1 MRNDGF
7 YPLFVF
13 FLLVLLSSAVF
24 LFGFVNCEVRAVP
37 QLSYCLQEMHWQLH
51 LIDSFI
57 IALLM
62 MTFPILSVQLFS
74 PLWFQLLIIPHQS
87 ALIWWGSQ
95 QSYCFPHSQLLL
107 SALPQLGDRAGLTQL
122 NAEQLIL
129 SGEEEATNILT
140 YQQGAVTD
148 RGQYKPTWV
157 EELTIFFWHELCKV
171 SVFVA
176 LSRAH
181 TARF

>member
-1 MRNDGF
+1 MEFNYSRWEMMDSTF
-7 YPLFVF
+7 YLFIF
-13 FLLVLLSSAVF
+13 FLAHLCSAVF
-24 LFGFVNCEVRAVP
+24 LLGLVNSLKSGLCP
-37 QLSYCLQEMHWQLH
+37 NCLQEMHWQLH

-87 ALIWWGSQ
+87 ALIWWGSK

-107 SALPQLGDRAGLTQL
+107 SALPQPGDREGLTQL
-122 NAEQLIL
+122 NAEQRIL
-129 SGEEEATNILT
+129 SGEEESTNILT

-157 EELTIFFWHELCKV
+157 KALTQRFFSGTNC
-171 SVFVA
+171 
-176 LSRAH
+176 
-181 TARF
+181 ARYQTL